1 MGGRVVLVTLLGWLL
16 DGARGH
22 AVDLLV
28 TLILATCAFAA
39 FVRIIDPGDP

>member
-1 MGGRVVLVTLLGWLL
+1 MTLLGWLT
-16 DGARGH
+16 DAARGH
-22 AVDLLV
+22 APELLL